1 MHVQG
6 MHVGDV
12 DIVLLTRHVLSL
24 IFTFPATTADWNDA
38 VLKLIVIIRAAADF
52 DMTGDEWTD
61 RRMHGYIGDDRLERK
76 KSVKEI
82 TSENQ

>member
-38 VLKLIVIIRAAADF
+38 ILKLIVIIRAATDF
-52 DMTGDEWTD
+52 DMTGDE
-61 RRMHGYIGDDRLERK
+61 
-76 KSVKEI
+76 
-82 TSENQ
+82 